1 MNLVELIQNQITD
14 SVGDNLSS
22 LTGGTESQT
31 RSAVGAAVPGLLAA
45 MSGLATQG
53 GSGADQLSSLLN
65 RFDSGPLRSITG
77 LLQSDPEQGAQQGSG
92 ILGSLLGGGIL
103 SSLSG
108 SIARFTGL
116 DSSTIN
122 KVLGMIAPFV
132 LGGIA
137 KQFQGKT
144 VTPQGLMS
152 LFNEQKSNIAQAIP
166 AGLPLA
172 DIPGAAELRSTVS
185 RVTSDAQRTAGAAA
199 SAGSSM
205 LKTLLPLA
213 LLALVAFA
221 AWQFFRK
228 PAEQRVG
235 EQVASNETQHTVR
248 RPVIEEPVPLPDA
261 TRVSGELK
269 SFFTNTTDTLTGIT
283 DAATAETALPKL
295 TELNTQLD
303 GITKLHQKLPDTARS
318 SITTLITEQLSPLT
332 QLIEKVLAIPG
343 VKEKLEP
350 VLNGLQEKLKTLNG

>member
-14 SVGDNLSS
+14 SVGDKLSS
-22 LTGGTESQT
+22 LVGGTEAQT

-53 GSGADQLSSLLN
+53 GTGADQLASLLN

-77 LLQSDPEQGAQQGSG
+77 LLQNDPEQGAQQGSG
-92 ILGSLLGGGIL
+92 ILGSLLGGGVL
-103 SSLSG
+103 GSLSG
-108 SIARFTGL
+108 AIARFTGL
-116 DSSTIN
+116 DSGTVT
-122 KVLGMIAPFV
+122 KLLGMIAPFV
-132 LGGIA
+132 LGGVA

-144 VTPQGLMS
+144 ITPQGLMG
-152 LFNEQKSNIAQAIP
+152 LFNEQKSNIAQALP
-166 AGLPLA
+166 AGLPLG

-185 RVTSDAQRTAGAAA
+185 RVATDTQRAAA
-199 SAGSSM
+199 AATNSGSSL
-205 LKTLLPLA
+205 LKTLLPLV

-221 AWQFFRK
+221 AWQFLKK
-228 PAEQRVG
+228 PAEQRM
-235 EQVASNETQHTVR
+235 ETKVATTETQHTVR
-248 RPVIEEPVPLPDA
+248 RPVIDEPVPLPDA
-261 TRVSGELK
+261 TRVSGELE
-269 SFFTNTTDTLTGIT
+269 SFFTNTTEALNGIT
-283 DAATAETALPKL
+283 DAATAEAALPKL

-318 SITTLITEQLSPLT
+318 SITSLIAEQLTPLT

-350 VLNGLQEKLKTLNG
+350 VLSGLQEKIKALNG